1 MEVDEKMG
9 IDVYEQI
16 PVMESEK
23 SFCLEKLRMETQR
36 ICLRYIRIRMQ
47 YRFSTV
53 ITV

>member
-16 PVMESEK
+16 PVMESK
-23 SFCLEKLRMETQR
+23 KFLLREIEDETQR